1 MKKMID
7 IKVKDQFSQII
18 DAKALLAKG
27 IEHDSLE
34 MQKLLQKIEHV
45 VIANEIILPSI
56 EFLFESKNSSSIYRV
71 VEVN

>member
-56 EFLFESKNSSSIYRV
+56 EFLFESKNSPSIYRV